1 MESMNTHL
9 EYKIIKTIPE
19 NYTLAKETGVESLI
33 TKECFGDPSVVTCID
48 EGSNSHSAN
57 HTKDAYTLNLAGSGI
72 LLGIDKTVEIFRNN
86 KDLQKSIKTIT
97 WHEGCGAAA
106 LAQQSNPDITAEGFV
121 LELAKRLKE
130 ELDMDCEVL
139 KIKGE
144 KEAEEDAALTR
155 PFEYHN
161 AMSVYVNGTTKA
173 FDYFKNDTLPAGFT
187 LDSGYFG
194 KEVAEKELAV
204 VLSIA
209 FGGHGMNELITKE
222 DPFIINYINEEN
234 TKSIPNWILDTVN
247 TSGIPIDKIKINL
260 VTSDTN

>member
-9 EYKIIKTIPE
+9 EHKITKVIPD
-19 NYTLAKETGVESLI
+19 NYTKAKETGVESLM
-33 TKECFGDPSVVTCID
+33 TKECFGEPTIVMCID
-48 EGSNSHSAN
+48 EGCNPHSAN
-57 HTKDAYTLNLAGSGI
+57 HTKDAYTLNLAGTGI
-72 LLGIDKTVEIFRNN
+72 LLGIEKTVELFRNN
-86 KDLQKSIKTIT
+86 EDLQKSIKTLT

-106 LAQQSNPDITAEGFV
+106 LAKQSNPDITAEGFV

-130 ELDMDCEVL
+130 ELGMDCEVL

-144 KEAEEDAALTR
+144 KEAEEEAALTR

-173 FDYFKNDTLPAGFT
+173 FDYVKNNTLPAGFT

-222 DPFIINYINEEN
+222 NPFMINYITDETTGDVPPWITGIVSNS
-234 TKSIPNWILDTVN
+234 SIDPA
-247 TSGIPIDKIKINL
+247 KIKIIL
-260 VTSDTN
+260 VKNDTN

>member
-9 EYKIIKTIPE
+9 EHKIIKTIPE
-19 NYTLAKETGVESLI
+19 NYTLAREKGVEPLM
-33 TKECFGDPSVVTCID
+33 TKECFGEPTILMCID
-48 EGSNSHSAN
+48 EGCNPHSAN

-72 LLGIDKTVEIFRNN
+72 LLGVEKTVELFRNN
-86 KDLQKSIKTIT
+86 EDLQKSIKTIT

-106 LAQQSNPDITAEGFV
+106 LAQQTNPDITAESFV

-130 ELDMDCEVL
+130 ELGMDCEVL

-144 KEAEEDAALTR
+144 KEAEEEAALTR

-161 AMSVYVNGTTKA
+161 AMSVYVNGTTQA
-173 FDYFKNDTLPAGFT
+173 FDYVKNNTLPAGFT

-194 KEVAEKELAV
+194 QEVAEKELAV

-222 DPFIINYINEEN
+222 NPFMINYITNET
-234 TKSIPNWILDTVN
+234 TKAAPKWITDIVSN
-247 TSGIPIDKIKINL
+247 SQIDPAKIKINR

>member
-1 MESMNTHL
+1 MESMNTHV
-9 EYKIIKTIPE
+9 EHKIAKTIPE
-19 NYTLAKETGVESLI
+19 NYTLAREKGVESLI
-33 TKECFGDPSVVTCID
+33 TKECFGEPTILMCID
-48 EGSNSHSAN
+48 EGCNPHSAN

-72 LLGIDKTVEIFRNN
+72 LLGVDKTVELFRNN
-86 KDLQKSIKTIT
+86 ENLQKSIKTLT

-106 LAQQSNPDITAEGFV
+106 LAQQTNPNITAESFV

-130 ELDMDCEVL
+130 ELGMDCEVL

-144 KEAEEDAALTR
+144 KEAEEEAALTR

-161 AMSVYVNGTTKA
+161 AMSVYVNGTTQA
-173 FDYFKNDTLPAGFT
+173 FDYVKNNTLPAGFT

-194 KEVAEKELAV
+194 KGVAEKELAV

-222 DPFIINYINEEN
+222 NPFMINYITDETTGDVPPWITDIVSNS
-234 TKSIPNWILDTVN
+234 SIDPA
-247 TSGIPIDKIKINL
+247 KIKINF
-260 VTSDTN
+260 VPSDTN